1 MRRTDKLGRSA
12 PFPGP
17 PASPERDEV
26 LHSLLRALEVAG
38 RDQFFVSVLLLDEAG
53 THLTHCAAPSLP
65 EPYCAAIDGVAIGPN
80 VGSCGTAAFLGHSV
94 FVTDIA
100 TDPHWVDYRAV
111 ALEHGLR
118 ACWSVPLTVAD
129 GQVIGTFA
137 IYHPVPRS
145 PTESEVDAIRL
156 MSKAVLGV
164 LMLRYG
170 QGQIQDVLA
179 GSTPPIR
186 SPAVAG

>member
-1 MRRTDKLGRSA
+1 MSMIEKAAKGTASLRSA
-12 PFPGP
+12 SSEP
-17 PASPERDEV
+17 DEV

-38 RDQFFVSVLLLDEAG
+38 KDEFFVSVLLLDGTG

-65 EPYCAAIDGVAIGPN
+65 EAYCDAIDGLAIGPN

-118 ACWSVPLTVAD
+118 ACWSVPLASVA
-129 GQVIGTFA
+129 GNVIGTFA

-164 LMLRYG
+164 LMLR
-170 QGQIQDVLA
+170 
-179 GSTPPIR
+179 
-186 SPAVAG
+186 